1 MYTMRQSL
9 TDRLCDRCCERVQKQ
24 RVYAKL
30 RVERMNAK
38 RDGERKKRA
47 ADEAAEKEK

>member
-1 MYTMRQSL
+1 
-9 TDRLCDRCCERVQKQ
+9 VQKQ

-38 RDGERKKRA
+38 REGERKKRLLDDA
-47 ADEAAEKEK
+47 ADKDK

>member
-1 MYTMRQSL
+1 MCEFVL
-9 TDRLCDRCCERVQKQ
+9 TQPKCVQKQ
-24 RVYAKL
+24 KVYAKL